1 MAIGD
6 KIKIAREKRDMTQ
19 EQVAK
24 ICGTTKQ
31 TIFKYENNIVTN
43 IPYEKI
49 LLICEALDVTPSY
62 LFGWEEKEQPT
73 RAGELSEAKQAM
85 YDFIDTLSDEQV
97 RRLLQIAHAALDR

>member
-6 KIKIAREKRDMTQ
+6 KIKFAREKRDMTQ

-24 ICGTTKQ
+24 ICKTTKQ

-49 LLICEALDVTPSY
+49 LLICEALDITPSY

-73 RAGELSEAKQAM
+73 RAGELSKEKQAM
-85 YDFIDTLSDEQV
+85 YDFIDTLSESQV
-97 RRLLQIAHAALDR
+97 KRLLQIAQAAFEK